1 MHIVLDSGMCC
12 FIRPTPLPHLDI
24 DGVNITYVRVGVCEC
39 KLTTKH
45 HLDSALCRELDGE
58 WTRDALC
65 SAHRTER
72 VSF

>member
-12 FIRPTPLPHLDI
+12 FIPPPPHLDI
-24 DGVNITYVRVGVCEC
+24 DSVNITYVCVGVCEC
-39 KLTTKH
+39 ELTTKH
-45 HLDSALCRELDGE
+45 HLDSALYRELDGE
-58 WTRDALC
+58 RTQDALR